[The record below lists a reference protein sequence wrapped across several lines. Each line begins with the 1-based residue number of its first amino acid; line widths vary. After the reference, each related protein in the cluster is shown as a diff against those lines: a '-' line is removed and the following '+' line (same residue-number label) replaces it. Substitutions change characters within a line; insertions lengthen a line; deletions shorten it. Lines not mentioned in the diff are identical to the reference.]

1 MNESVKKWLDE
12 LTDSPSVA
20 IQKLILGYAGVVAWS
35 RSSLR
40 ESFVEIYQ
48 THAIALDEAVAG
60 WLEQRLMKLPP
71 ENTPMLVWASH
82 LQDLFSALAGLPL
95 PQVARYLRDHL
106 RDIRS
111 WLRPLRRDESLDPE
125 AAYLAALAW
134 AETNK
139 HLEGLWQGITLRT
152 DCEPAYY
159 TDIGLLGL
167 RKTRDELGRLPEK
180 VQTVLLT
187 TLIDLADI
195 YGVSQKNWLLTTRA
209 LLGGYR
215 FSQETWIREFTEAL
229 NARPDA
235 KNAPVLLKKILP
247 DLKVNHETLPHNHC
261 GITLTPLAEKNELIW
276 KIKQNGPEAHR
287 QELTLVLENE
297 RAYAKITRDT
307 FSIVRTFN
315 RLASAA
321 RMHDS
326 DWAVARA
333 EEALIWDK
341 NNPYNWVIYA
351 QCLWS
356 QGIRMQQ
363 TGNHAKGEAICHEAI
378 DTLWTARFRFPWNDI
393 VRNELSHLYRNAG
406 DFRIA
411 EAIYRETTREF
422 PKDVVCRNG
431 LADLLMK
438 SGHTEEAEAIYR
450 ETIREFPNNDVC
462 RGGLADLLM
471 KSGRIEEAEA
481 IYRETMREFPK
492 DVVCRGGL
500 ADLLMKSGRT
510 AEAESIYRETMREFP
525 NNDVCRGGLADLLMK
540 SGRIEEAEAIYRETI
555 KQSPRN
561 PFIYRGLANLLM
573 KTDRAEEA
581 RLLLQDL
588 AGFNIITA
596 QSRLEDLD
604 QLLTDL
610 APHQQLNVA
619 HEVFDKSIE
628 PSETLSAE
636 TIELLQPENKF
647 AVPLHL
653 IKSETLSAETIELPK
668 TSSDE
673 PIELSETSVDEMR
686 PAQRLGRALLCQWE
700 ARHRTDDLLEQESLF
715 VKASNLLHIPDELTG
730 ECRDAFI
737 EARGFLLLARNQFT
751 DARIYFEEQLNLR
764 KQLNL
769 RPTKGLRLGFAE
781 ACTRLGEHI
790 NNSEEAELES
800 FGSDGTILLLV
811 LKVLHLLETTTTDD
825 TLRKLLLEIYP
836 KVRSFAGMKSTA
848 QPEQQKNTML
858 ANVLLKCV
866 FEPSFIKTTDDIQNA
881 EDISLIRKELMK
893 QQPVIFDI
901 AEKFALAA

>member
-40 ESFVEIYQ
+40 ESFIEIYQ
-48 THAIALDEAVAG
+48 THATALDETVAG
-60 WLEQRLMKLPP
+60 WLEQRLMKMPP
-71 ENTPMLVWASH
+71 ENTPTLVWASH

-111 WLRPLRRDESLDPE
+111 WLRPFRRDESLDPE

-134 AETNK
+134 AETNQ
-139 HLEGLWQGITLRT
+139 HLEGLWQGLALRS
-152 DCEPAYY
+152 DHEPAYY
-159 TDIGLLGL
+159 IDIGLLGL

-180 VQTVLLT
+180 VPTVLLT

-195 YGVSQKNWLLTTRA
+195 FGASQKNWLLTTRA
-209 LLGGYR
+209 ILGGYR

-235 KNAPVLLKKILP
+235 KNAPVWLKKILP

-276 KIKQNGPEAHR
+276 KIKQNGPEAHC

-297 RAYAKITRDT
+297 RAYAKITGNPY
-307 FSIVRTFN
+307 FLVRTFN

-321 RMHDS
+321 LMHDS

-406 DFRIA
+406 DFWSA
-411 EAIYRETTREF
+411 EAIYRETISEF
-422 PKDVVCRNG
+422 PNDNVCRNG

-438 SGHTEEAEAIYR
+438 SGRTAEAEAIYR
-450 ETIREFPNNDVC
+450 ETMREFPKDDVCRNGLADLLMKSGRKEEAETIYRETIRKFPKNDVC
-462 RGGLADLLM
+462 RNGLADLLM
-471 KSGRIEEAEA
+471 KSGRIEEAET
-481 IYRETMREFPK
+481 IYRE
-492 DVVCRGGL
+492 
-500 ADLLMKSGRT
+500 A
-510 AEAESIYRETMREFP
+510 
-525 NNDVCRGGLADLLMK
+525 
-540 SGRIEEAEAIYRETI
+540 I
-555 KQSPRN
+555 KQSPRD
-561 PFIYRGLANLLM
+561 PFIYTRLVTLLK
-573 KTDRAEEA
+573 KTNRAEEA
-581 RLLLQDL
+581 RLLLQESARL
-588 AGFNIITA
+588 NNFVVR
-596 QSRLEDLD
+596 SRLEDLD

-610 APHQQLNVA
+610 TPHQQLNVA

-628 PSETLSAE
+628 P
-636 TIELLQPENKF
+636 P
-647 AVPLHL
+647 
-653 IKSETLSAETIELPK
+653 ETLSAETIELPK

-700 ARHRTDDLLEQESLF
+700 ARHRTDNILEQESLF
-715 VKASNLLHIPDELTG
+715 VKASNLLNIPDELTG

-769 RPTKGLRLGFAE
+769 RPTKGLRLGFVE

-866 FEPSFIKTTDDIQNA
+866 FEPSFINTSDDIQNA

>member
-209 LLGGYR
+209 LLEGYR

-235 KNAPVLLKKILP
+235 KNAPVWLKKLLP

-406 DFRIA
+406 DFWSA
-411 EAIYRETTREF
+411 EAIYRETISEF
-422 PKDVVCRNG
+422 PNDDVCRNG

-438 SGHTEEAEAIYR
+438 SGRTA
-450 ETIREFPNNDVC
+450 
-462 RGGLADLLM
+462 
-471 KSGRIEEAEA
+471 EAEA

-492 DVVCRGGL
+492 DDVCRNGL
-500 ADLLMKSGRT
+500 ADLLMKSGR
-510 AEAESIYRETMREFP
+510 
-525 NNDVCRGGLADLLMK
+525 K
-540 SGRIEEAEAIYRETI
+540 EEAETIYRETI
-555 KQSPRN
+555 RKFPKDDVCRN
-561 PFIYRGLANLLM
+561 GLATLLM
-573 KTDRAEEA
+573 KTNRAEEA
-581 RLLLQDL
+581 RLLLQDS

-596 QSRLEDLD
+596 QSRSEDLD

-610 APHQQLNVA
+610 APPQQPDVTHELFDKPIEPSETVSVQTFELPEISSNFVVRSRLEDLDQILTDLTPPQQLNVA
-619 HEVFDKSIE
+619 CEVFDKSIE
-628 PSETLSAE
+628 PSETL
-636 TIELLQPENKF
+636 F
-647 AVPLHL
+647 V
-653 IKSETLSAETIELPK
+653 ETIELPK

-686 PAQRLGRALLCQWE
+686 PAQRLGRALLLQWE
-700 ARHRTDDLLEQESLF
+700 ARHRTDNILEQESLF
-715 VKASNLLHIPDELTG
+715 VKASNLLNIPDELTG

-764 KQLNL
+764 KQLKS
-769 RPTKGLRLGFAE
+769 RYTQGLLLGFTE
-781 ACTRLGEHI
+781 ARSRLGERLD
-790 NNSEEAELES
+790 NSEEVELES
-800 FGSDGTILLLV
+800 FGTDGTILLLV

-866 FEPSFIKTTDDIQNA
+866 FEPSFINTSDDIQNA

-901 AEKFALAA
+901 AEKFVLALAA

>member
-20 IQKLILGYAGVVAWS
+20 IQKLILGYAGVEAWS

-40 ESFVEIYQ
+40 ESFIEIYQ
-48 THAIALDEAVAG
+48 THATALDEAVAG
-60 WLEQRLMKLPP
+60 WLEQRLMKMPP
-71 ENTPMLVWASH
+71 ENTPTLVWASH

-235 KNAPVLLKKILP
+235 KNAPVWLKKLLP
-247 DLKVNHETLPHNHC
+247 DLKVNHETQQYSRRGIQPNHSLDEINLMIRKVEQS
-261 GITLTPLAEKNELIW
+261 GPEVHRKELTPFLEL
-276 KIKQNGPEAHR
+276 
-287 QELTLVLENE
+287 E
-297 RAYAKITRDT
+297 RLYAKTTRNPHYL
-307 FSIVRTFN
+307 VRTFN
-315 RLASAA
+315 RLAKVA
-321 RMHDS
+321 RFHDP

-341 NNPYNWVIYA
+341 NNHYNWVIYS

-356 QGIRMQQ
+356 QGIRMQH

-406 DFRIA
+406 DFWSA
-411 EAIYRETTREF
+411 EAIYRETISEF
-422 PKDVVCRNG
+422 PNDVVCRNG

-450 ETIREFPNNDVC
+450 ETISEFPNDVVC
-462 RGGLADLLM
+462 RSGLADLLM
-471 KSGRIEEAEA
+471 KSGRKEEAEAEA
-481 IYRETMREFPK
+481 IYRETIRKFPK

-500 ADLLMKSGRT
+500 ADLLMKSGRKEE
-510 AEAESIYRETMREFP
+510 AEAIYRETMRQFP
-525 NNDVCRGGLADLLMK
+525 KDVFCRNGLADLLMK
-540 SGRIEEAEAIYRETI
+540 SGCKEEAETIYREAI

-561 PFIYRGLANLLM
+561 PFIYRGLANLLT
-573 KTDRAEEA
+573 KTNRAEEA

-588 AGFNIITA
+588 AGFNIITD

-610 APHQQLNVA
+610 APPQQPYVIYEL
-619 HEVFDKSIE
+619 FDKPIE
-628 PSETLSAE
+628 PSETV
-636 TIELLQPENKF
+636 TVQ
-647 AVPLHL
+647 
-653 IKSETLSAETIELPK
+653 TIELPE

-673 PIELSETSVDEMR
+673 SIELSESSVEEMR
-686 PAQRLGRALLCQWE
+686 PAQRLGRALLFQWE
-700 ARHRTDDLLEQESLF
+700 ARHRTDDLFEQERLF
-715 VKASNLLHIPDELTG
+715 AKAENLLNIPDELTG
-730 ECRDAFI
+730 ECRDAFV
-737 EARGFLLLARNQFT
+737 EARGFLLLARNQFIE
-751 DARIYFEEQLNLR
+751 ARIYFEEQLNLR

-781 ACTRLGEHI
+781 ACIRLGEHI

-866 FEPSFIKTTDDIQNA
+866 FEPSFINTSDDIQNA
-881 EDISLIRKELMK
+881 EDISLISKELMK

>member
-12 LTDSPSVA
+12 LEDFPSVA

-40 ESFVEIYQ
+40 ESFIEIYQ
-48 THAIALDEAVAG
+48 THAIVLDEAVAG

-195 YGVSQKNWLLTTRA
+195 FGVSQKNWLLTTRA

-235 KNAPVLLKKILP
+235 KNAPVWLKKILP
-247 DLKVNHETLPHNHC
+247 DLKVNHETLSHNHY
-261 GITLTPLAEKNELIW
+261 GITLTPLAEKNKLIW
-276 KIKQNGPEAHR
+276 KIKQNGPEAYR
-287 QELTLVLENE
+287 KELTLVLENE

-307 FSIVRTFN
+307 YSIVRTFN

-341 NNPYNWVIYA
+341 NNHYNWVIYA

-378 DTLWTARFRFPWNDI
+378 DTLWTARFRFPWND
-393 VRNELSHLYRNAG
+393 VVHNELSHLYRNAG
-406 DFRIA
+406 DFWSA
-411 EAIYRETTREF
+411 EAIYRETMREF
-422 PKDVVCRNG
+422 PKDDVCRNG

-438 SGHTEEAEAIYR
+438 SGRTEEAEAIYR
-450 ETIREFPNNDVC
+450 ETMTEFPKDDVC
-462 RGGLADLLM
+462 CNGLADLLM
-471 KSGRIEEAEA
+471 KSGRTEEAEA

-492 DVVCRGGL
+492 DDVCRNGLADLLMKSDRTEEAEAIYRETMTEFPKDEVCRGGL

-510 AEAESIYRETMREFP
+510 
-525 NNDVCRGGLADLLMK
+525 
-540 SGRIEEAEAIYRETI
+540 EEAEAIYRDAME
-555 KQSPRN
+555 QFPRN
-561 PFIYRGLANLLM
+561 TFLYNGLATLLK
-573 KTDRAEEA
+573 KTNRAEEA
-581 RLLLQDL
+581 RLLLQDSSGL
-588 AGFNIITA
+588 SNLIA

-604 QLLTDL
+604 QLLTDF
-610 APHQQLNVA
+610 APPQQPDVTHGL
-619 HEVFDKSIE
+619 FDKPVE
-628 PSETLSAE
+628 FWETLSG
-636 TIELLQPENKF
+636 Q
-647 AVPLHL
+647 
-653 IKSETLSAETIELPK
+653 SIELPES
-668 TSSDE
+668 SSDE
-673 PIELSETSVDEMR
+673 PDELLETLVEEMR
-686 PAQRLGRALLCQWE
+686 PAQRLGRALLFQWE
-700 ARHRTDDLLEQESLF
+700 ARHRTENLLEQESLF
-715 VKASNLLHIPDELTG
+715 AKAANLLSIPDELTG

-764 KQLNL
+764 KQSKS
-769 RPTKGLRLGFAE
+769 RHTQGLWLGFAE
-781 ACTRLGEHI
+781 ACSRLGEHLD
-790 NNSEEAELES
+790 NSEEAELES

-866 FEPSFIKTTDDIQNA
+866 FEPSFINTSEDIQNA

-901 AEKFALAA
+901 AEKFVLALAA

>member
-40 ESFVEIYQ
+40 ESFIEIYQ

-60 WLEQRLMKLPP
+60 WLKQRLMKMPP
-71 ENTPMLVWASH
+71 ENTPTLVWASH

-481 IYRETMREFPK
+481 IYRET
-492 DVVCRGGL
+492 
-500 ADLLMKSGRT
+500 
-510 AEAESIYRETMREFP
+510 
-525 NNDVCRGGLADLLMK
+525 
-540 SGRIEEAEAIYRETI
+540 I

-628 PSETLSAE
+628 P
-636 TIELLQPENKF
+636 
-647 AVPLHL
+647 
-653 IKSETLSAETIELPK
+653 SETLSAETIELPK

>member
-481 IYRETMREFPK
+481 IYRET
-492 DVVCRGGL
+492 
-500 ADLLMKSGRT
+500 
-510 AEAESIYRETMREFP
+510 
-525 NNDVCRGGLADLLMK
+525 
-540 SGRIEEAEAIYRETI
+540 I

>member
-111 WLRPLRRDESLDPE
+111 WLRPFRRDESLDPE

-134 AETNK
+134 AETNQL
-139 HLEGLWQGITLRT
+139 LEGLWQGITLRT

-235 KNAPVLLKKILP
+235 KNAPVWLKKLLP
-247 DLKVNHETLPHNHC
+247 DLKVNHETQQYSRRGIQPNHSLDEINLMIRKVEQS
-261 GITLTPLAEKNELIW
+261 GPEVHRKELTPFLEL
-276 KIKQNGPEAHR
+276 
-287 QELTLVLENE
+287 E
-297 RAYAKITRDT
+297 RLYAKTTRNPHYL
-307 FSIVRTFN
+307 VRTFN
-315 RLASAA
+315 RLAKVA
-321 RMHDS
+321 RFHDP

-333 EEALIWDK
+333 EEALMWDK
-341 NNPYNWVIYA
+341 NHHYNWVIYA

-363 TGNHAKGEAICHEAI
+363 TGNHAKGEAICNEAI
-378 DTLWTARFRFPWNDI
+378 DTLWTARFRFPWDAV

-406 DFRIA
+406 DFWSAEAIYRETTREFPKDVVCRGGLADLLMKSGRTEEAEAIYRETMTEFPNNDFCRNGLADLLMKSGRKEEA

-438 SGHTEEAEAIYR
+438 SGRKEEAEAIYR
-450 ETIREFPNNDVC
+450 ETIREFPKDDVC
-462 RGGLADLLM
+462 RNCLAGLLM
-471 KSGRIEEAEA
+471 KSGR
-481 IYRETMREFPK
+481 K
-492 DVVCRGGL
+492 
-500 ADLLMKSGRT
+500 
-510 AEAESIYRETMREFP
+510 
-525 NNDVCRGGLADLLMK
+525 
-540 SGRIEEAEAIYRETI
+540 EEAEAIYRETI
-555 KQSPRN
+555 RKFPKDDVSRN
-561 PFIYRGLANLLM
+561 GLATLLM
-573 KTDRAEEA
+573 KTNRAEEA
-581 RLLLQDL
+581 RLLLQDSV
-588 AGFNIITA
+588 GFNIITA

-610 APHQQLNVA
+610 APPQQPDVTYEL
-619 HEVFDKSIE
+619 FDKPIE
-628 PSETLSAE
+628 PSETV
-636 TIELLQPENKF
+636 TVQ
-647 AVPLHL
+647 
-653 IKSETLSAETIELPK
+653 TIELPES
-668 TSSDE
+668 SSDE
-673 PIELSETSVDEMR
+673 SIELSESSVEEMR
-686 PAQRLGRALLCQWE
+686 PAQRLGRALLFQWE
-700 ARHRTDDLLEQESLF
+700 ARHRTDNILEQESLF
-715 VKASNLLHIPDELTG
+715 VKASNLLNIPDELTG

-737 EARGFLLLARNQFT
+737 EARGFLLLVRNQFT

-790 NNSEEAELES
+790 NSSEEAELES

-866 FEPSFIKTTDDIQNA
+866 FEPSFINTSDDIQNA